1 MRTSELLHLYDYNYW
16 ANARILDTASQVS
29 PDLLARPMGM
39 AHGSMLGTLVHA
51 LAGEWIWR
59 VRCQEGVSPRS
70 LLSVSDFPD
79 LASVRKRWAE
89 EERAMR
95 AYLNGLPDFNL
106 ENVMR
111 YRSTLDNKEYV
122 TPLWQV
128 LLHLAN
134 HGTQHRSEVAAELTR
149 AGRSPGDLD
158 YIVYIRGP
166 EPFTFDRTWI
176 TSSAG

>member
-1 MRTSELLHLYDYNYW
+1 
-16 ANARILDTASQVS
+16 
-29 PDLLARPMGM
+29 
-39 AHGSMLGTLVHA
+39 
-51 LAGEWIWR
+51 
-59 VRCQEGVSPRS
+59 
-70 LLSVSDFPD
+70 
-79 LASVRKRWAE
+79 
-89 EERAMR
+89 MR
-95 AYLNGLPDFNL
+95 AYLKALSDSGL

-149 AGRSPGDLD
+149 AGRSPGNLD
-158 YIVYIRGP
+158 YIVYIRRP

-176 TSSAG
+176 TSGA

>member
-1 MRTSELLHLYDYNYW
+1 MRKSQILHLYDYNYW
-16 ANARILDTASQVS
+16 ANARILDTASLVS
-29 PDLLARPMGM
+29 PEVLVRPMGM
-39 AHGSMLGTLVHA
+39 SHGSMHGTLVHA

-59 VRCQEGVSPRS
+59 VRCQDGVSPRS
-70 LLSVSDFPD
+70 LLSASDFPD
-79 LASVRKRWAE
+79 LPSVRGRWAE
-89 EERAMR
+89 EEGAMR
-95 AYLNGLPDFNL
+95 AYLKALSDSGL

-149 AGRSPGDLD
+149 AGRSPGNLD
-158 YIVYIRGP
+158 YIVYIRQP

-176 TSSAG
+176 TSGA